1 MGPQASSGCGPGREG
16 GKQGL
21 DVTIISQSITI
32 LPARERESDIL
43 TLVQCVFVMSGVAE
57 AVISESRT
65 DSHFKAKD
73 TKEGPFKFVE
83 VNTTLHHC

>member
-1 MGPQASSGCGPGREG
+1 MGVARGGREG

-65 DSHFKAKD
+65 DSHFKAK
-73 TKEGPFKFVE
+73 VE